1 MKRRLWVA
9 ALGAVVVLQ
18 VAVLGGLWAYS
29 QYPRWVGQEVMLSVR
44 PVDPRDLFRGSY
56 LHLDYDIG
64 IVPIPQT
71 GVPRAG
77 RTVYVTLKKQGPVW
91 IAAEVQ
97 YTPPAGGLY
106 LRGRITTVTFDA
118 IRVRY
123 GIEAWFTTA
132 QRARA
137 LGTALR
143 RGGVATVKVTPRGRA
158 ALLDVT
164 ASAEP
169 AAP

>member
-1 MKRRLWVA
+1 MKRRLWLA

-18 VAVLGGLWAYS
+18 MAVLGGLWAYS

-64 IVPIPQT
+64 TVPIPQT

-77 RTVYVTLKKQGPVW
+77 RTVYVTLEKQGPVW
-91 IAAEVQ
+91 IAADVQ
-97 YTPPAGGLY
+97 YVPPAHGLY
-106 LRGRITTVTFDA
+106 LRGRISAVTFDT
-118 IRVRY
+118 IHVRY
-123 GIEAWFTTA
+123 GIEAWFTSD
-132 QRARA
+132 QQARA

-143 RGGVATVKVTPRGRA
+143 QGGVAEVKVTPHGRA
-158 ALLDVT
+158 ALLTVT
-164 ASAEP
+164 ARASP
-169 AAP
+169 AP

>member
-1 MKRRLWVA
+1 MRRRLWVA

-18 VAVLGGLWAYS
+18 AVVLGGLWVYS

-44 PVDPRDLFRGSY
+44 PVDPRDPFRGSY

-64 IVPIPQT
+64 SVPIPQT

-91 IAAEVQ
+91 IAADVQ
-97 YTPPAGGLY
+97 YAPPADGLY
-106 LRGRITTVTFDA
+106 LRGRISTITFDS

-123 GIEAWFTTA
+123 GIEAYFTTA
-132 QRARA
+132 QQARV
-137 LGTALR
+137 LGMALR
-143 RGGVATVKVTPRGRA
+143 QGGVATVKVAPYGRA
-158 ALLDVT
+158 ALLGVT
-164 ASAEP
+164 ASAKP
-169 AAP
+169 AVP